1 MRRNAAESLP
11 PNVKSLN
18 YLNNI
23 LAKIEAN
30 YKGGDEAIFFDTNGY
45 MAEGS
50 GDNLYIIKNGEIIT
64 PHTLN
69 NLRGITRMV
78 VKEIAESLGITFREQ
93 NLGYFDLYTADEL
106 ICTGTAA
113 EVAPITWVDGRVIG
127 TGKPGPD
134 HPAADGSVQD
144 RDRKGG
150 IPHQYT
156 RKAGAKSRQ
165 QKRVQ

>member
-45 MAEGS
+45 VAEGS
-50 GDNLYIIKNGEIIT
+50 GDNLYIIKNGEILT

-78 VKEIAESLGITFREQ
+78 VKRLPSRS
-93 NLGYFDLYTADEL
+93 
-106 ICTGTAA
+106 
-113 EVAPITWVDGRVIG
+113 
-127 TGKPGPD
+127 
-134 HPAADGSVQD
+134 GSPS
-144 RDRKGG
+144 G
-150 IPHQYT
+150 
-156 RKAGAKSRQ
+156 SRTSATSISTP
-165 QKRVQ
+165 RTN